1 MKRPF
6 DDTAMEI
13 LVSRTL
19 RIGVYGSTLFMLVGF
34 LVSLFHP
41 ETLSNPDGHP
51 SLTQFL
57 SLLQPDSEFFTRFL
71 NPFILFYLGILI
83 LLLTP
88 IIRVVIA
95 IVSFTIERD
104 GQFITI
110 SVTVLFIIL
119 LSLYLSFSAR

>member
-19 RIGVYGSTLFMLVGF
+19 RIGVYASSLFMLVGF
-34 LVSLFHP
+34 IVSVFHP
-41 ETLSNPDGHP
+41 ESLSSTVGHP
-51 SLTQFL
+51 SLTQLL
-57 SLLQPDSEFFTRFL
+57 SLLQLDSNFFIRL
-71 NPFILFYLGILI
+71 LDPFILFYLGILI

-119 LSLYLSFSAR
+119 LSLYLSFSGR

>member
-6 DDTAMEI
+6 DDTSMEI

-19 RIGVYGSTLFMLVGF
+19 RIGVYASSLFMLAGF
-34 LVSLFHP
+34 IVSLFHP
-41 ETLSNPDGHP
+41 ESLSNPAGHP

-57 SLLQPDSEFFTRFL
+57 SLLQFDNEFFTRFL

-104 GQFITI
+104 VQFVTI
-110 SVTVLFIIL
+110 SVTVLLIIF
-119 LSLYLSFSAR
+119 LSLYLSFSGR

>member
-1 MKRPF
+1 MKRAF

-19 RIGVYGSTLFMLVGF
+19 RIGVYGSTLFMLAGF
-34 LVSLFHP
+34 LVSLLHP
-41 ETLSNPDGHP
+41 ETLSNPIGHP

-57 SLLQPDSEFFTRFL
+57 SLLQFDSEFFTRFL
-71 NPFILFYLGILI
+71 NPFILFYLGILV

-95 IVSFTIERD
+95 IVSFTLERD
-104 GQFITI
+104 VRFVVI
-110 SVTVLFIIL
+110 SVTVLLIIF
-119 LSLYLSFSAR
+119 LSMYLSFSGR